1 MLFSL
6 KLIGVVKKMSELL
19 QKKCV
24 PCEGGLP
31 PMSLIEENKYLN
43 DVPGWEINRDGIH
56 RLVKEFKFKN
66 FKKAIKFVNKVA
78 EIAENEAH
86 HPDIFIYYNEVKFEI
101 HTHAINGLF
110 LNDFIVAAKIDQI
123 EK

>member
-1 MLFSL
+1 
-6 KLIGVVKKMSELL
+6 MSELL
-19 QKKCV
+19 QKKCI

-31 PMSLIEENKYLN
+31 PMSIIEENGYLKE
-43 DVPGWEINRDGIH
+43 VPGWEINRNGIH

-86 HPDIFIYYNEVKFEI
+86 HPDIFIYYNKVKFEI

-110 LNDFIVAAKIDQI
+110 FNDFIVAAKIDQI

>member
-6 KLIGVVKKMSELL
+6 ELIGVKKMSELL

-31 PMSLIEENKYLN
+31 PMSLIEENKYQK

-86 HPDIFIYYNEVKFEI
+86 HPDIFIYYNKVKFEI

-110 LNDFIVAAKIDQI
+110 LNDFIVAAKIDQL